1 MLAFIKD
8 NQIVK
13 YPISLG
19 DLKEK
24 FPNTSFNLPLNAAD
38 LTDFGVVEV
47 EILPIPVYDPA
58 LKRVEAKDPE
68 YVDGKWVAGYKVS
81 DIPQK
86 ELDEIAKR
94 NSIELEN
101 SLRKERD
108 HLLAESDWT
117 QLPDAP
123 DDHKVWAAYRQ
134 ALRDVTS
141 QPGFPHN
148 VTWPQSPDMP
158 SMSDLTWPPKTPETV
173 V

>member
-68 YVDGKWVAGYKVS
+68 YVDGKWVAGYKVI
-81 DIPQK
+81 DIPQV
-86 ELDEIAKR
+86 ELDEIAERKR
-94 NSIELEN
+94 IELMN
-101 SLRKERD
+101 LIRSQRD
-108 HLLAESDWT
+108 KILVDTDWT
-117 QLPDAP
+117 QLADAP
-123 DDHKVWAAYRQ
+123 TDPAMWRVYRQ
-134 ALRDVTS
+134 ELRDMTS
-141 QPGFPHN
+141 KPDFPYK
-148 VTWPQSPDMP
+148 VTWPQ
-158 SMSDLTWPPKTPETV
+158 TPEIV